1 MAPSNS
7 PESTSSP
14 DEDLKNLATAA
25 NGAANTTSQM
35 RDNMTFHYFI
45 QLPPELQS
53 MIRTE
58 AIDQALRNAIGRP
71 FKGGPLASV
80 SKEWKNDVE
89 MRLFSRI
96 RINPSKERHV
106 LRFREFF
113 TNERRRF
120 LSQLEITIDDRWTGP
135 WHRDMGIVQISQVM
149 EKIGHLLQY
158 LQSWEVHRDE
168 EQPRSIEII
177 FVSMSNTLDPSL
189 TTRLCSSIHTSSLW
203 EGSDLDMVTGSGQI
217 PTNVALWAIKSE
229 FPSTLDMVT
238 HLTFPLDCVPLPAAQ
253 AMIQRMQ
260 NLKSCDFEIKVNA
273 SQLGWRNLSDFV
285 ISLPT
290 LAPSLRCLRISGSY
304 VFFETFTSTLKKFSA
319 VLRDYS
325 QSLERLDVSD
335 LPLHQ
340 AFFQPFSDEFGI
352 NAAMSEWRW
361 PKLETLELIFA
372 NFAPYLEPGRLKLTP
387 AEVLIAA
394 GRAAMAM
401 PVLKYFHAGIVE
413 EAADS
418 KNKYFWIARELN
430 ASLESSG
437 KARITFK
444 GFNTD
449 ERRRIL
455 AAWLPW
461 MGAEARFVREMFD
474 DDTLDDN
481 DSNKVESDG
490 QQSAQSI
497 GLETF
502 YSFPED
508 KGLVIMSERQMQ
520 LAATKMLGQDSSD

>member
-1 MAPSNS
+1 MAPLNS

-14 DEDLKNLATAA
+14 NEDFENLATAA
-25 NGAANTTSQM
+25 NGPANTTSQM
-35 RDNMTFHYFI
+35 RDNMTFHHFI

-58 AIDQALRNAIGRP
+58 AVDQAVRDSIGRQ

-113 TNERRRF
+113 ANERRRF
-120 LSQLEITIDDRWTGP
+120 LSRLELTIDDRFTGP
-135 WHRDMGIVQISQVM
+135 WHKDMGLLQISQVM
-149 EKIGHLLQY
+149 ENIGHLLQY
-158 LQSWEVHRDE
+158 IKSWEVHRDG
-168 EQPRSIEII
+168 EQPRPIEII

-189 TTRLCSSIHTSSLW
+189 RTRLNSSFHTISLW
-203 EGSDLDMVTGSGQI
+203 EDFELDMVTGFGQI

-229 FPSTLDMVT
+229 FPSALDMVT
-238 HLTFPLDCVPLPAAQ
+238 HLTFPPDCVPLPAAQ
-253 AMIQRMQ
+253 AMIQRMPK
-260 NLKSCDFEIKVNA
+260 LKSCDFEVQFDA
-273 SQLGWRNLSDFV
+273 SQLGWKNLTEFV
-285 ISLPT
+285 ISLPR
-290 LAPSLRCLRISGSY
+290 LAPSLRCLRISGPY
-304 VFFETFTSTLKKFSA
+304 VFFETFTLTLKKFSA

-325 QSLERLDVSD
+325 QSLERLVSD

-340 AFFQPFSDEFGI
+340 AFFQPFLDEFGI
-352 NAAMSEWRW
+352 NAAMSKWRW
-361 PKLETLELIFA
+361 SRLETLDLKLA
-372 NFAPYLEPGRLKLTP
+372 NFAPYLEPGQLKLTP

-401 PVLKYFHAGIVE
+401 PVLKCFCVGIVE
-413 EAADS
+413 EAAES
-418 KNKYFWIARELN
+418 KIKFFCIERELN

-437 KARITFK
+437 KTHITFK
-444 GFNTD
+444 GFDID

-461 MGAEARFVREMFD
+461 MGAEARFVRVMFN
-474 DDTLDDN
+474 DDTLDHN

-490 QQSAQSI
+490 QQSAQST

-520 LAATKMLGQDSSD
+520 LAATKMLGQD